1 MTKLTVTQTL
11 ILTRASARPGNL
23 ALPLPDGLHG
33 AAARMAIGRMVK
45 LGFVEEVE
53 ANLRR
58 SEPLWRET
66 GDGHGTTLIATEA
79 GLAAVGIDPVVSRA
93 VASAR
98 KARAK
103 PAPEAEDAPS
113 IPGRVGTKQAAIIA
127 LLQRPEGASVAEIAA
142 ATGWLAHSVRG
153 MISGGL
159 KKKLGL
165 PIISEKVEGRGTVH
179 RILSTE

>member
-1 MTKLTVTQTL
+1 MSKLTETQTL

-23 ALPLPDGLHG
+23 ALPLPEGLHG
-33 AAARMAIGRMVK
+33 AAANMAIGRMIK
-45 LGFVEEVE
+45 LGLIEEVG
-53 ANLRR
+53 ANLRCK
-58 SEPLWRET
+58 EPLWRGT
-66 GDGHGTTLIATEA
+66 SDGHGTTLIATEA

-103 PAPEAEDAPS
+103 PVPEAEGVPS
-113 IPGRVGTKQAAIIA
+113 IPGRVGTKKAAIIA
-127 LLQRPEGASVAEIAA
+127 LLQRPEGASVAEIVA

-153 MISGGL
+153 MISGAL

-165 PIISEKVEGRGTVH
+165 PILSEKVEGRGTVH
-179 RILSTE
+179 RILSTD